1 MGQNKPGSRRRT
13 GSPHVEG
20 DGKSSKAIGIRR
32 NIEVRCLLELD
43 DDETFKRNNT
53 YAKSHTVECLSKHTL
68 ALRGGNRTNPAP
80 EPQCPVL
87 KERLARHK
95 QNCHGAGTKKVEF
108 GTLCDMISLSP
119 ALSMDDKLSVSF
131 TQPTIES
138 CSGGDIKKRHTHK
151 SCFTNR
157 SESKRKCYCKNQKE
171 RKSHE
176 IRQCETVILR
186 PGGVYKDNLQNIIL
200 QWLIEIPVLP
210 SIDQV
215 SKIIRD
221 NAVHALNEAIYDLA
235 LDINAD
241 SYDDKLKTHID
252 SFLEDLPIWFP
263 CSMKE
268 EQQTFRT
275 DLKNNLFDR
284 IKNLNREHYN
294 DKNTYV
300 RKSSHRNTDKYFQM
314 EQLVLN
320 YISNLKY
327 IDVDDWGCPIN
338 VNDEVKKYVA
348 HRLKHVFKVMSQTGD
363 DDSFLKSE
371 LVNILGD
378 LPLDFSHNMIESLD
392 KYAQDL
398 TDDVLAVLHN
408 VSNRK
413 RSYDQSFQTNVLY
426 EQQNNEINRNEFS
439 EDIMHLIN
447 NFTDNYD
454 INNSS
459 RKEEFIDILLESI
472 DSIQTGNEL
481 SVQNEIYEFLNVTY
495 GVTEQNS
502 SHLTKAII
510 EKIKSMKPAVDNNA
524 SSPVFLYADI
534 LSKDVAVYVS
544 DHDLSGPMP
553 TNYPITSTPKKSISK
568 LNAEEKKYMNDLT
581 KLINGWIEGIPVLSH
596 IKEDANY
603 KNVMVS
609 DLAGHLI
616 DEIKLEQ
623 YAPDKKYYGTRDNM
637 LQCAIRSWIIK
648 FEDDAFKIIEGV
660 EPFIDDF
667 IQKFSEI
674 QVPILTMPQYGTRKD
689 MKAEIFRRDFS
700 DERIDFI
707 PEGTDIIEDGISIWM
722 NEQSSQIFS
731 NENRNIRNNIL
742 HDFALKIHNHLKS
755 KKRSSEG
762 IKNEARLW
770 LDKILKPDEKKNI
783 ELYSEIIKDIIVKMP
798 LCETLDAESKINDS
812 IINEPYHQIQEYV
825 DKNEIIDLNLNKTLT
840 NFIEKFIEHNCE
852 EDDSIVKGAFCELLK
867 TEFQRLSP
875 QDKSKLTNCDT
886 NLKSNE
892 MFPQKLTRELHYI
905 KEISDWL
912 KNIPIDNSFNVSGN
926 KDRIEFIVN
935 LARDINKVEMEGMQT
950 ADVMEH
956 DKYLSQLLNSNYVQK
971 LPILPNCK
979 QYQTQIAEELLKRV
993 IKSRYELSQPLRKNN
1008 YTNDSLDIE
1017 EQNIGEF
1024 IDEYIRINGKE
1035 IADDPEKLEVWTA
1048 RVVSEINRMMQESES
1063 STSLKNKI
1071 YNRLAEISIPGNDS
1085 ITKFDQ
1091 KLMYAHEI
1099 GDWIKNMPLQSTLDQ
1114 ESTLTIVR
1122 MISELA
1128 EKLSE
1133 KQINNIKDDAEQMDY
1148 VMKWILTLP
1157 LEPGKEVDTS
1167 VLIQQLSNR
1176 VKRVNNGNSES
1187 QNNSNDKQNNQTMR
1201 TIQKDSKSSHSKTR
1215 KCNSAF
1221 DKSKVGNSG
1230 ELIVGAIEDWCNKLP
1245 IKVKNGGNKK
1255 NIKDN
1260 IAIKLFQKVGDLNLD
1275 PKFNDDILYRDQLN
1289 EEVDSI
1295 LEDMQEFNDVMKEKD
1310 NLKTSLVNS
1319 IVEARGIIREH
1330 TAGDLYRN
1338 KLENTIESSLPSPVT
1353 KHKIYDP
1360 GFELYKTK
1368 LANMFILENFDH
1380 SDDPV
1385 KLKYE
1390 VKIKDEID
1398 KYFSEA
1404 QKRNAVPLSRDEI
1417 YNELYSALFKVP
1429 IPNESSVIQEVEE
1442 VKLRCEIDGW
1452 FEGLPIREAVNL
1464 NELLDWDK
1472 ILAMLTKRIYELEKN
1487 DLKAEDK
1494 IHNEITKWL
1503 VKFPFLPGEENN
1515 IDKHAKSLEDR
1526 LKSSKNDR
1534 KCTPTSKADK
1544 VSKKGK
1550 SLKKTKSQSKTKL
1563 TKKFETIKNKSQ
1575 TAGPSQ
1581 AIPKWTGSI
1590 ETSDVSE
1597 MSLNPCCIA
1606 ASTPRRKPADIIQE
1620 IVESW
1625 CQSLPLNP
1633 EPGQDITTV
1642 KDNLMTN
1649 ILRKIIELNANP
1661 EIFDDDFIYEDYLD
1675 DELDRLFKALPMCC
1689 ELQRNS
1695 ELSKYQ
1701 LISALRTIKPLIRAE
1716 RARHEYKKEIRN
1728 TIKNMLQV
1736 PLDTTPEKAFLDDLI
1751 DEVAD
1756 SFVQYNYNK
1765 DDYEGKQIYKN
1776 KIRDAIIQYYT
1787 EVDDKSHEDT
1797 LIKQNK
1803 LLCELAKIPIPSEA
1817 AIKEDVE
1824 EIKMKEEVSNFL
1836 EEVIPDENID
1846 QKKQLKNYLSKR
1858 LTDIEKSGH
1867 SCATDKTM
1875 KEEIARSLK
1884 KLNTE
1889 VNLDKID
1896 DFVNRLKN
1904 NEAKRKATPLRK
1916 SDGFQPSMNVSQ
1928 QLNQHGWQSGHAS
1941 FNSADLNYKY
1951 QPPTPQNYPT
1961 FASEPG
1967 DLSRYQPSESI
1978 KYYTL
1983 LPEDAPGHAVQD
1995 RPETMQWYQPG
2006 STANESQHWQSLPA
2020 NTRTGPLEVSNAATT
2035 WHTLPSSKERTPP
2048 EALQSSVIQ
2057 GSGQLFPA
2065 TSADLA
2071 SKFLPRAQT
2080 RRQTIDIPTTL
2091 NLSPQQR
2098 ASLQTPLRYN
2108 YDIHDNRSAPK
2119 TYKELCVDQNNA
2131 NASHPPTANVA
2142 AQIASQSL
2150 ASTPRPLSPTQ
2161 ARAISPRISI
2171 PTYSNPTEQ
2180 PITTPRIT
2188 LPDPAQSLNMMS
2200 SRPLAL
2206 STQNYQGFQNA
2217 VAGVSSPTQP
2227 VPNIPISTVPQST
2240 RNAASIRQDGGPTI
2254 SNIPHVTPEGVSSS
2268 DGAHRMAADPQIPDP
2283 PRKRQRILTP
2293 DEEELC
2299 ECFLGSRKKHC
2310 MPFPEGGFWC
2320 YMPFPSFC
2328 YF

>member
-1 MGQNKPGSRRRT
+1 MGQDKPGSRRRT

-53 YAKSHTVECLSKHTL
+53 YAKSHTVEYP

-80 EPQCPVL
+80 VPQCPVL

-95 QNCHGAGTKKVEF
+95 QNCHGARTKKVEF
-108 GTLCDMISLSP
+108 GTLCDM
-119 ALSMDDKLSVSF
+119 
-131 TQPTIES
+131 
-138 CSGGDIKKRHTHK
+138 
-151 SCFTNR
+151 
-157 SESKRKCYCKNQKE
+157 
-171 RKSHE
+171 
-176 IRQCETVILR
+176 
-186 PGGVYKDNLQNIIL
+186 
-200 QWLIEIPVLP
+200 
-210 SIDQV
+210 
-215 SKIIRD
+215 
-221 NAVHALNEAIYDLA
+221 
-235 LDINAD
+235 
-241 SYDDKLKTHID
+241 
-252 SFLEDLPIWFP
+252 
-263 CSMKE
+263 
-268 EQQTFRT
+268 
-275 DLKNNLFDR
+275 
-284 IKNLNREHYN
+284 
-294 DKNTYV
+294 
-300 RKSSHRNTDKYFQM
+300 
-314 EQLVLN
+314 
-320 YISNLKY
+320 Y

-378 LPLDFSHNMIESLD
+378 LPLDLSHNMIESLD

-398 TDDVLAVLHN
+398 TDDILAVLHN

-413 RSYDQSFQTNVLY
+413 RSYDQSFQTNVFY

-510 EKIKSMKPAVDNNA
+510 EKIKSMKPAVDNSA
-524 SSPVFLYADI
+524 SSPVFLYEDI

-553 TNYPITSTPKKSISK
+553 TNYPMTSTPKKSISK

-742 HDFALKIHNHLKS
+742 
-755 KKRSSEG
+755 
-762 IKNEARLW
+762 
-770 LDKILKPDEKKNI
+770 
-783 ELYSEIIKDIIVKMP
+783 
-798 LCETLDAESKINDS
+798 
-812 IINEPYHQIQEYV
+812 IQEYV

-956 DKYLSQLLNSNYVQK
+956 DKYLSQLINSNYVQK

-1035 IADDPEKLEVWTA
+1035 IADDPEKLEAWTA
-1048 RVVSEINRMMQESES
+1048 RVVSEINRMMQGSES
-1063 STSLKNKI
+1063 RTSLKNKI

-1114 ESTLTIVR
+1114 ESTLKIVR

-1201 TIQKDSKSSHSKTR
+1201 TIQKDSRSSLPKTR

-1221 DKSKVGNSG
+1221 DKSKVGNS
-1230 ELIVGAIEDWCNKLP
+1230 
-1245 IKVKNGGNKK
+1245 
-1255 NIKDN
+1255 DN

-1275 PKFNDDILYRDQLN
+1275 PKFNDDILYRDHLN

-1295 LEDMQEFNDVMKEKD
+1295 LADMQEFNDVMKEKD

-1563 TKKFETIKNKSQ
+1563 TKKFETIKNKNQ

-1581 AIPKWTGSI
+1581 ASPKWTSSI
-1590 ETSDVSE
+1590 ETSEVSE

-1649 ILRKIIELNANP
+1649 ILRKISELNANP

-1728 TIKNMLQV
+1728 TIKNMLRV

-1846 QKKQLKNYLSKR
+1846 QKKQLKINLSKR

-1904 NEAKRKATPLRK
+1904 NEGKRKATPLRK
-1916 SDGFQPSMNVSQ
+1916 SDGFLPSMNKMHQ
-1928 QLNQHGWQSGHAS
+1928 DML
-1941 FNSADLNYKY
+1941 FKIDLKQCNGINLVQRQMKANIGNHYLQTQALGLLKY
-1951 QPPTPQNYPT
+1951 QM
-1961 FASEPG
+1961 
-1967 DLSRYQPSESI
+1967 R
-1978 KYYTL
+1978 
-1983 LPEDAPGHAVQD
+1983 
-1995 RPETMQWYQPG
+1995 
-2006 STANESQHWQSLPA
+2006 
-2020 NTRTGPLEVSNAATT
+2020 
-2035 WHTLPSSKERTPP
+2035 
-2048 EALQSSVIQ
+2048 
-2057 GSGQLFPA
+2057 QL
-2065 TSADLA
+2065 
-2071 SKFLPRAQT
+2071 RG
-2080 RRQTIDIPTTL
+2080 IC
-2091 NLSPQQR
+2091 
-2098 ASLQTPLRYN
+2098 LQTPLRNN

-2131 NASHPPTANVA
+2131 NASHPPTANIA
-2142 AQIASQSL
+2142 AQIASQSH

-2161 ARAISPRISI
+2161 ARAISPQISI
-2171 PTYSNPTEQ
+2171 PTYSNPTEK
-2180 PITTPRIT
+2180 PIATPRIT